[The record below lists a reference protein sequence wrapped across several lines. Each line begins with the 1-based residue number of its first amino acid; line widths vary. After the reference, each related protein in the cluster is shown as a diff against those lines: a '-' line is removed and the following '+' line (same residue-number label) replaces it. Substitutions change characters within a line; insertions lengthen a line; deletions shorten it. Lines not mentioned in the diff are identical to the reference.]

1 MKRTLSIILVCML
14 LLCMVACGGKTTT
27 QPNNQENNTN
37 NVTNSTQSGTSNSTR
52 PRPQKADSIE
62 MKDLETILYT
72 QSGYV
77 IIDVRDP
84 EDFAEGHISNA
95 INIPYRDIR
104 DTVTTKLTNL
114 NQKIFVYGEGSRSRL
129 AANEIARMGYTSVYS
144 CGDIRDWTGELISD
158 NSSYMSE

>member
-1 MKRTLSIILVCML
+1 MKRILFSILVCML

-84 EDFAEGHISNA
+84 EDFAEGHIANA
-95 INIPYRDIR
+95 INIPYREIR
-104 DTVTTKLTNL
+104 STVTTKLANL

-158 NSSYMSE
+158 SSSYIPE